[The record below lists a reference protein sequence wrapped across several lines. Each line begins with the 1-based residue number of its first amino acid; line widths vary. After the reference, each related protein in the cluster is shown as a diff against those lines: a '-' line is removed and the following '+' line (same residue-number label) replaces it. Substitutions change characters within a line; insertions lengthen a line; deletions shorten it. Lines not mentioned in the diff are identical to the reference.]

1 MDLIT
6 IFIATIVGIICF
18 TVPKFILS
26 NYNIKSTYVSY
37 IPTFCT
43 SIGVFF
49 SFGVLWIVLSNF
61 NLGNDLGSI
70 VRLLAGKFLFSII
83 GIASSIGWS
92 MYIRYKL
99 TQEES
104 IESQRIYMTKDP
116 QELLWELVGLQE
128 ESNRFSEEFTRV
140 QYRTVATLE
149 NIGDRIREGSS
160 KVTSAIYES
169 NQLQLQKLQNLLEVM
184 TTAGEYM
191 REQLGTMIQDMKESL
206 EDYIQTIGDQVLN
219 LTQEQAIL
227 INNEFVRL
235 VTNLQENMTS
245 ELSQSREL
253 AERIIKTFEG
263 SITEKTKEA
272 IAQQKTMMD
281 DFKTTSETQINNLKE
296 SYSNLE
302 ETLGTIDTNIQEEIN
317 RILTQNVKNLHE
329 TFKKLEEIQ
338 QRAQTALEKSSQAFK
353 DAVDEYKNVQNTN
366 AKVTEQMEAQ
376 LTNLDDLLE
385 NTRQLYEKWSLQDE
399 EIKQM
404 QDRTNAIANMTDEID
419 RLLKTLQQSTNH
431 K

>member
-1 MDLIT
+1 
-6 IFIATIVGIICF
+6 
-18 TVPKFILS
+18 
-26 NYNIKSTYVSY
+26 
-37 IPTFCT
+37 
-43 SIGVFF
+43 
-49 SFGVLWIVLSNF
+49 
-61 NLGNDLGSI
+61 
-70 VRLLAGKFLFSII
+70 
-83 GIASSIGWS
+83 

-245 ELSQSREL
+245 ELSQSREQ

-338 QRAQTALEKSSQAFK
+338 QRAQTTLEKSSQAFK